1 MSITPIHSGFASPV
15 YAPRPR
21 SAPPA
26 AVERGGAVDA
36 SARVEVARRS
46 LPADAPEQTDS
57 TLWGVLSS
65 DERAYFAR
73 ASSTRSATYGPG
85 GTGVVESPAV
95 SLGGRIDLKV

>member
-21 SAPPA
+21 VVQSA
-26 AVERGGAVDA
+26 AVAQGGAVEA
-36 SARVEVARRS
+36 PTRVEVAQRS
-46 LPADAPEQTDS
+46 LPAEAPEQTDS

-73 ASSTRSATYGPG
+73 ASSTGAVTYGPG
-85 GTGVVESPAV
+85 SSGLQTSPAV